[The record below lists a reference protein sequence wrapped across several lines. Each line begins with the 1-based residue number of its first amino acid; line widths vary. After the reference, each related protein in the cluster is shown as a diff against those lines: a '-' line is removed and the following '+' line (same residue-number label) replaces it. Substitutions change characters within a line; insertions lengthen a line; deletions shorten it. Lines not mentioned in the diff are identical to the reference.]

1 MNHYSKSE
9 LEFLIDEW
17 VVGQNASRNKKIIR
31 DKLINGMTNE
41 QIAEKYDLSLTR
53 TKTVIR
59 LFRRKLETL
68 GK

>member
-68 GK
+68 EK